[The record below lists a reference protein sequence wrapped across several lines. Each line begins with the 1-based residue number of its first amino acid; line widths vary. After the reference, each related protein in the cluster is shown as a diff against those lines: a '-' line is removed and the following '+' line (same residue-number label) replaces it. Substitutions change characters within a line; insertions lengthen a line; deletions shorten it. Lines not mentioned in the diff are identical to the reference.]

1 MKILL
6 CVAGVL
12 IFFFTASCRKKE
24 DNIIPPIVTPTSP
37 VVSLPI
43 IGFSLN
49 TDVGATISNLKL
61 DNGLSQNQIII
72 VLPETFTGDEIV
84 PMIKLSDDVE
94 SISPKSGEKISF
106 EGRPPVEYTVTKKD
120 GKTETYLLYVQRKGD
135 LKIELLT
142 KEISIVAS
150 GVNKIQLK
158 LLNMGTL
165 LLPESGGSR
174 FYVDLKASYDNNNA
188 RISFDNARYEDNKI
202 TFEFYK
208 AKTGKVS
215 LKLSTFTPIIR
226 ESVTFNATINRG
238 NEIFINYFS
247 ELLKDN
253 QNKIE
258 GINFNEKKQYKVRLE
273 SDFITPSLEFPLEFI
288 SENELRLS
296 LPNSI
301 ENTGY
306 NLLFFED
313 NILFNSFE
321 TIVKPSVGSDLTVF
335 PSFFMMVND
344 YQNFLEKSVITST
357 ENFKFSRSEP
367 FYTYRRNYGL
377 FNADLKLINTITRKE
392 YNFVGEHIYC
402 CDGGFS
408 FRKFILPDTFPLGDY
423 EVYGVIKEV
432 ASARYS
438 QKIEVVK

>member
-1 MKILL
+1 MKRFL
-6 CVAGVL
+6 CITGVL
-12 IFFFTASCRKKE
+12 IFFFTTSCRKKE
-24 DNIIPPIVTPTSP
+24 DNIVLPIVIPPYP
-37 VVSLPI
+37 VVALPI
-43 IGFSLN
+43 IDFSLN
-49 TDVGATISNLKL
+49 ADVKATISNLKL
-61 DNGLSQNQIII
+61 NNGLSQNQIII
-72 VLPETFTGDEIV
+72 VLPETFTGDEIA
-84 PMIKLSDDVE
+84 PMIKLSDEIE
-94 SISPKSGEKISF
+94 SITPKSGEKISF
-106 EGRPPVEYTVTKKD
+106 EGKPPVEYTITKKD
-120 GKTETYLLYVQRKGD
+120 GKTETYLLYVQRRGD
-135 LKIELLT
+135 LKVELLT
-142 KEISIVAS
+142 KEIAIVAS
-150 GVNKIQLK
+150 GVNKIQFK

-174 FYVDLKASYDNNNA
+174 FYVDLKASYDSNNA
-188 RISFDNARYEDNKI
+188 RISFDNARYEDNKV

-226 ESVTFNATINRG
+226 ESVALKATINRG

-247 ELLKDN
+247 GLLKGN

-258 GINFNEKKQYKVRLE
+258 GVNFNEQKQYKVRLE
-273 SDFITPSLEFPLEFI
+273 SDFITPSPEFPLEFI
-288 SENELRLS
+288 NENELRLS

-321 TIVKPSVGSDLTVF
+321 TIVKPSMDSDLTVF
-335 PSFFMMVND
+335 PSFFMKVND

-357 ENFKFSRSEP
+357 KNFKFSKSEP

-377 FNADLKLINTITRKE
+377 FNADLKLVNVTTKKE

-402 CDGGFS
+402 CDGAFS

-432 ASARYS
+432 TSARYS